1 MIEAADGVVISNTEL
16 NGESVSSV
24 LFDNCQIQDEA
35 VIRAVAKNPAGE
47 DNCSATFIV
56 KSECLTSM
64 PAVSAVEYICC
75 RFIFS
80 LYDMMLL
87 YWILAQLCLKHL
99 CLHIKLYLCKLF
111 LQLL

>member
-1 MIEAADGVVISNTEL
+1 MDIIGYKSVRIISVTRYKGEELIEVADGVVISNTEL

-56 KSECLTSM
+56 QSECLTSM

-75 RFIFS
+75 RFILS
-80 LYDMMLL
+80 L
-87 YWILAQLCLKHL
+87 
-99 CLHIKLYLCKLF
+99 
-111 LQLL
+111 

>member
-1 MIEAADGVVISNTEL
+1 MLANGTYCRHNFVASMFMSSFSCSSSSPRCVVRYKGEELIEAADGVVISNTEL

-56 KSECLTSM
+56 KSEYGTY
-64 PAVSAVEYICC
+64 V
-75 RFIFS
+75 
-80 LYDMMLL
+80 
-87 YWILAQLCLKHL
+87 
-99 CLHIKLYLCKLF
+99 
-111 LQLL
+111 